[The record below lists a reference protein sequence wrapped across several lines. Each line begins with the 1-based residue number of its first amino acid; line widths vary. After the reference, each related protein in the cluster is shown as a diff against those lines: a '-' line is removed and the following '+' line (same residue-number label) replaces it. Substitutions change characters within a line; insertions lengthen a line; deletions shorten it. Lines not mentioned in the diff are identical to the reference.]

1 MKYVTDED
9 SDGSLIESGNSLA
22 PRKAELS
29 FKIYSSDQNYI
40 VESYGIL
47 NDLYSQQIYHIPCK
61 YFPKSA
67 GISKYL
73 QTQSRQSKSRSKADN
88 LYD

>member
-29 FKIYSSDQNYI
+29 VKIYTTNQKDV
-40 VESYGIL
+40 VEFYGIL
-47 NDLYSQQIYHIPCK
+47 NDLYSQ
-61 YFPKSA
+61 
-67 GISKYL
+67 
-73 QTQSRQSKSRSKADN
+73 
-88 LYD
+88 